1 MKKLFS
7 LFLVFSLL
15 LTCTSC
21 FKRRSA
27 SVDVGAD
34 APAVI
39 LFAGLDEA
47 AENTDVLFL
56 LSINPS
62 DSRLSVMQI
71 PRDTYCAFSDA
82 QNKVNGIYASKRCQ
96 GASET
101 EALSYLSGQ
110 ISELFSVPIT
120 GSVAF
125 TAAVLRAAVDAMGG
139 VTVHLPQALVINGTS
154 YPAGEHSLSGE
165 EVESFVRHRE
175 SYAMGDLGRVDAQK
189 LVLSAML
196 RRARTELRPVEVIRL
211 LLSMTGDLITDLSPA
226 RAISLGIWAHSRL
239 SSLTP
244 VFFTLPGEPLS
255 YHGHWYYIVN
265 RPSSEKVLSEY
276 FPYGS
281 AFDPSYRLCDI
292 EDLSQTNIYNDPH
305 FQYRVYSEEDLSS
318 LKIKTKK
325 E

>member
-7 LFLVFSLL
+7 LFLVFSVLF
-15 LTCTSC
+15 TCASC
-21 FKRRSA
+21 FKRQSA
-27 SVDVGAD
+27 AVDAGAD
-34 APAVI
+34 APVVI

-56 LSINPS
+56 LSIHPS
-62 DSRLSVMQI
+62 DSYLSVMQI

-96 GASET
+96 GVSAEA
-101 EALSYLSGQ
+101 ALSYLSLQ
-110 ISELFSVPIT
+110 ISELLSVPIT

-125 TAAVLRAAVDAMGG
+125 TAAVLRAAVDAMDG
-139 VTVHLPQALVINGTS
+139 VTVHLPQQLFINGKT

-165 EVESFVRHRE
+165 EAESFVRHRE
-175 SYAMGDLGRVDAQK
+175 SYAMGDLGRVDVQK

-211 LLSMTGDLITDLSPA
+211 LLSMKGDLITDLSPS

-255 YHGHWYYIVN
+255 YHGHWYYVVN
-265 RPSSEKVLSEY
+265 RPSSEKLLSEY

-281 AFDPSYRLCDI
+281 AFDPSYRLFDK
-292 EDLSQTNIYNDPH
+292 ENLSQNNIYHDPH
-305 FQYRVYSEEDLSS
+305 FQYRVYKEEDLSS